1 MTPYDIAGLIGVATI
16 LAAYAATA
24 LGGLNPKGAAALA
37 LNVVGPALILLSLTQ
52 KFNLSAVIVEAAWA
66 MIALAGLVRIALGAV
81 RRSPR

>member
-1 MTPYDIAGLIGVATI
+1 
-16 LAAYAATA
+16 
-24 LGGLNPKGAAALA
+24 
-37 LNVVGPALILLSLTQ
+37 LSLTQ